1 METKRNLPK
10 PDAELEALVTAVIG
24 AAVEVHTILGP
35 GHMESTYERALCRE
49 LKMRGIAY
57 KKQHKLDVDYKG
69 ERVGESRA
77 DLLVAGRLIVEMK
90 AVESLAPVHHAQV
103 RSYIRIQS
111 EILGLLLNFNVPAMN
126 SKNAIRRVI
135 IGEVAAE

>member
-1 METKRNLPK
+1 MQPSKRFPK
-10 PDAELEALVTAVIG
+10 PDAEIEALVTAVIG
-24 AAVEVHTILGP
+24 AAIEVHSILGP

-49 LKMRGIAY
+49 LKLRGIAY

-90 AVESLAPVHHAQV
+90 AVESVAPVHLAQV
-103 RSYIRIQS
+103 RSYIRIQK
-111 EILGLLLNFNVPAMN
+111 EVLGLLLNFNVPAMN

-135 IGEVAAE
+135 IGEVVEE